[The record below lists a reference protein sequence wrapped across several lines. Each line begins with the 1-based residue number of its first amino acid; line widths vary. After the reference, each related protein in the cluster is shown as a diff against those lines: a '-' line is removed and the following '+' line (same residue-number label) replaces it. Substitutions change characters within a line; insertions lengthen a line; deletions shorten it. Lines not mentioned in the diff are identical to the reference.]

1 VSAVVPTVGGQKK
14 NWDTQNFLRLYQA
27 LNCQNKV
34 KIKLTFTI
42 TVDSYLV
49 KYNAKSN
56 RITKI
61 IIRQRLGEGITIRA
75 IANELNVSKNTVLLA
90 KQKLQTFGNIVRR
103 PGSGRPKVTTDNED
117 FEMINFLRLHPF
129 QTAIRARHS
138 NLYQILK

>member
-1 VSAVVPTVGGQKK
+1 MTIIKNHFEVFLVTSKKQGNGQNGIIESKVGLYSIKASSHIFVSCGQDSVSAVVRLVDKK

-49 KYNAKSN
+49 RYNAKSN

-61 IIRQRLGEGITIRA
+61 R
-75 IANELNVSKNTVLLA
+75 N
-90 KQKLQTFGNIVRR
+90 
-103 PGSGRPKVTTDNED
+103 
-117 FEMINFLRLHPF
+117 
-129 QTAIRARHS
+129 
-138 NLYQILK
+138 